1 MLNTDT
7 HGFQIQNFTEFNR
20 EISPS
25 VPKEFP
31 QKNLPTELC
40 AHTLSEMFLCTMNSA
55 ENMCGTQAKNYYIC
69 KRERD
74 AQIFSAI
81 KSWETDLV
89 TKMKKP
95 QHQASYIDTIREEK
109 DKLDNVLAKTP
120 VSIGNN
126 HRRWRI

>member
-25 VPKEFP
+25 IPKEFP
-31 QKNLPTELC
+31 QKNLPSELC
-40 AHTLSEMFLCTMNSA
+40 AHTLSEMYLCTMNSA

-89 TKMKKP
+89 TKMKKT
-95 QHQASYIDTIREEK
+95 QHQTAYIDTLKQERE
-109 DKLDNVLAKTP
+109 KLDNVLEKTP
-120 VSIGNN
+120 ISIGNN

>member
-7 HGFQIQNFTEFNR
+7 HGYQIQNFTEFNR
-20 EISPS
+20 EISPT

-31 QKNLPTELC
+31 KKNLPKELC
-40 AHTLSEMFLCTMNSA
+40 ANSLTEMYLCTMNSA

-95 QHQASYIDTIREEK
+95 QHQESYIDNLKHEK
-109 DKLDNVLAKTP
+109 GKLEGIYERTQI
-120 VSIGNN
+120 SIGNN
-126 HRRWRI
+126 HKRWRI